1 MMQKELMRP
10 ELTSSVGEHIGFELG
25 AKMVK
30 EFQDAYPN
38 ENLGVFV
45 GKEIIE
51 SLLAQPGCVGI
62 KMFNALNEAGEKTL
76 VFVGLDSDGRH
87 IIEYTTIDRQGH
99 MLKNEG
105 IVADRIIIVRP
116 TPPPPG
122 TEPPPPP
129 PPPPGD
135 TSWW

>member
-1 MMQKELMRP
+1 MMHKELMRT

-38 ENLGVFV
+38 ESIGVFV
-45 GKEIIE
+45 GKDIIE

-62 KMFNALNEAGEKTL
+62 KMFNALNELGQKTL
-76 VFVGLDSDGRH
+76 VFVGLDNAGRH
-87 IIEYTTIDRQGH
+87 IIEYTTIDRNGQ
-99 MLKNEG
+99 MLKNDG

-116 TPPPPG
+116 NPND
-122 TEPPPPP
+122 PPPPP
-129 PPPPGD
+129 PPPPSD